1 MTTRE
6 RLSHKKPTLL
16 TSAMKMTIRSNT
28 INMNR
33 TMLFIAMVVC
43 AVNANAQLGIPV
55 NSQKDTFFIQRV
67 LYNGTELNVA
77 DWPSPFIVED
87 AVNIYVAQ
95 FTYEKGRMVYSAFD
109 GYGDCNGHTPHLVR
123 YDYRA
128 RCNGTMHNVSV
139 VKSEDG
145 KYDCSRKYT
154 IGDYVF
160 DVYGSS
166 AEMKKSPSVEIEEV
180 YQVVEIDP
188 MFPGGIEAMYEF
200 LAQNIR
206 YPQSARENNISGR
219 VFLTFV
225 VMADG
230 SLANVRV
237 IRGIGGGCDEEA
249 VRVVKS
255 MPKWIPGKSRGKA
268 VNVQYNLP
276 VNFSLR

>member
-6 RLSHKKPTLL
+6 RLSYKKPTLL

-43 AVNANAQLGIPV
+43 AVNANAQLAIPV

-95 FTYEKGRMVYSAFD
+95 FTYEKGRMVYSASD

-188 MFPGGIEAMYEF
+188 MFPGGGEAMYEF

>member
-1 MTTRE
+1 
-6 RLSHKKPTLL
+6 
-16 TSAMKMTIRSNT
+16 
-28 INMNR
+28 MNR
-33 TMLFIAMVVC
+33 MMLLIAMVVC
-43 AVNANAQLGIPV
+43 AMGTNAQLGAPI
-55 NSQKDTFFIQRV
+55 NSHKDTFYIQRV
-67 LYNGTELNVA
+67 IYNGTELNTS
-77 DWPSPFIVED
+77 DWPSSFIVED

-95 FTYEKGRMVYSAFD
+95 FTYEKGRLVHSLD
-109 GYGDCNGHTPHLVR
+109 NGYDYCNGQSAHLVK
-123 YDYRA
+123 YYYRA
-128 RCNGTMHNVSV
+128 RCNGSNHDVYIE
-139 VKSEDG
+139 KSEDG
-145 KYDCSRKYT
+145 NADCHRKYT